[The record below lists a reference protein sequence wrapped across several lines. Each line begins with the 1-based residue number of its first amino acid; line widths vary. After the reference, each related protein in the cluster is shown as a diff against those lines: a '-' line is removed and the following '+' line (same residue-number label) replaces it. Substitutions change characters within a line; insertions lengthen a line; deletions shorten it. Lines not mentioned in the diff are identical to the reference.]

1 MSKRKPAESENE
13 GAAEADAPSEG
24 FPVEFEPDPLA
35 VAVDLLKRCHG
46 HVGHDMLAQQVY
58 AFVKAHGG

>member
-1 MSKRKPAESENE
+1 MSRRKPAESENE

-24 FPVEFEPDPLA
+24 FPLAPDPLT

-46 HVGHDMLAQQVY
+46 HIGHDMLAQQIY